1 FISALFPSFILTFM
15 FSFLPPAPPGAPAP
29 RPPPRGGDR
38 YTILQP
44 VTALAFAG
52 ADQAFLFKK

>member
-1 FISALFPSFILTFM
+1 MHAFFVHCHSLLPEP
-15 FSFLPPAPPGAPAP
+15 PPADPA
-29 RPPPRGGDR
+29 GDR